1 MSYLNSKWVAFWVLR
16 VLRFHDQ
23 TVYLGQIFIKVQ
35 QWLQLS
41 DDLMAVEYDS
51 SQSTTGSKV
60 EHQMRWS
67 LTGLKGIGFI
77 QNTKP
82 GRGGWSITD
91 QGRRFLEPLR
101 TDPDQTELN
110 SRPTHLSTFIEMT
123 NTEKNLQRKLHG
135 LLSRG
140 PRGGPSDQGPS
151 TPPTRPDDWPAGH
164 VRSRGAPDR

>member
-1 MSYLNSKWVAFWVLR
+1 MAFWVLR

-82 GRGGWSITD
+82 GRGGWSIID
-91 QGRRFLEPLR
+91 
-101 TDPDQTELN
+101 
-110 SRPTHLSTFIEMT
+110 
-123 NTEKNLQRKLHG
+123 
-135 LLSRG
+135 
-140 PRGGPSDQGPS
+140 
-151 TPPTRPDDWPAGH
+151 
-164 VRSRGAPDR
+164 